1 MKNYVKSLLF
11 SYVLIFISLFVVKT
25 FENIFLV
32 ALILSLLI
40 VFSLL
45 LYQREKEIK
54 FEKKGLLRYTLL
66 CHSCNWE
73 WMSNVTD
80 KKYSKKCPNCSENSK
95 IEIVGIRKVH
105 KFPKRSSRDL
115 TSYFK
120 K

>member
-1 MKNYVKSLLF
+1 MIHYLKPIFFIYALILIGLF
-11 SYVLIFISLFVVKT
+11 IVDT
-25 FENIFLV
+25 FENIFLIS
-32 ALILSLLI
+32 LILSFVIL
-40 VFSLL
+40 FFLL

-54 FEKKGLLRYTLL
+54 FEKKGLMRYTLL

-73 WMSNVTD
+73 WMSNVTNE
-80 KKYSKKCPNCSENSK
+80 KYSKKCPNCNESSK

-105 KFPKRSSRDL
+105 KLPKKSSRDL